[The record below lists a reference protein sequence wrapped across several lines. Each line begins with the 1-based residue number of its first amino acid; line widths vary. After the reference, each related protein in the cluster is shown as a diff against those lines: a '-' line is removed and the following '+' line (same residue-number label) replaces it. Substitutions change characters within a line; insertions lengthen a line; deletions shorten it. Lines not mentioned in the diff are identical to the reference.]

1 MLETSK
7 VIVPFSGQELTS
19 LKSRKKDEICFFGQE
34 VIKVTNHKNLS
45 QALKDA
51 DCTLNEDYVVVKKK
65 NNPETFQELLLLVNP
80 LNGLA
85 NNTTLTGKNP
95 NKIQELTL
103 VYESGFWKLSLSS
116 KLPNGKEL
124 RKWLANDVLP
134 SIRKTG
140 KFILSTIDT
149 NIILESTKRET
160 QIQKSKEVNSHFYEL
175 KGQSEMIKYNAD
187 NCKQVTGM
195 YPNEVKTQYNSKESA
210 KEILRKRKPELA
222 STMCL
227 NDSIIVQDNGVK
239 LSDLKE
245 FDKIAIALFCEAE
258 KIGLKFENKQLKY

>member
-1 MLETSK
+1 MEVTS
-7 VIVPFSGQELTS
+7 VLVPFNGQELTAI
-19 LKSRKKDEICFFGQE
+19 KSAKKDELCFFGKE

-45 QALKDA
+45 QALSDA
-51 DCTLNEDYVVVKKK
+51 DCKIGEDYVVLIRKE
-65 NNPETFQELLLLVNP
+65 NPLIFNELVNLLVNP
-80 LNGLA
+80 PSGLS
-85 NNTTLTGKNP
+85 NNSIESKKNP
-95 NKIQELTL
+95 NKIKEITL

-124 RKWLANDVLP
+124 RNWLAKEVLP

-140 KFILSTIDT
+140 KYILSTIDT
-149 NIILESTKRET
+149 STILESSKREV
-160 QIQKSKEVNSHFYEL
+160 QIQKSKEVNTSFYEL
-175 KGQSEMIKYNAD
+175 KGLPEMIKYNAE

-195 YPNEVKTQYNSKESA
+195 YPNEVKNQYNSKESA

-227 NDSIIVQDNGVK
+227 NDSIIIQDNNVK

-258 KIGLKFENKQLKY
+258 KIGLKFSN

>member
-1 MLETSK
+1 MIETTK
-7 VIVPFSGQELTS
+7 LIVPFSGQELTS
-19 LKSRKKDEICFFGQE
+19 LKSRKKDELCFFGQE
-34 VIKVTNHKNLS
+34 IIKITNHKNLS

-51 DCTLNEDYVVVKKK
+51 DCILNEDYVVVKKK
-65 NNPETFQELLLLVNP
+65 DNIEIFQELLSLFANP
-80 LNGLA
+80 LNGVS
-85 NNTTLTGKNP
+85 NNTIITVKNP

-124 RKWLANDVLP
+124 RKWLSNEVLP

-149 NIILESTKRET
+149 NIILESTKREV
-160 QIQKSKEVNSHFYEL
+160 QIQKSKEINNYFYEL
-175 KGQSEMIKYNAD
+175 KGQSEIVKYNAN

-195 YPNEVKTQYNSKESA
+195 YPNEIKSRFRSNESA

-227 NDSIIVQDNGVK
+227 NDSIMIQEGGVK

-258 KIGLKFENKQLKY
+258 KIGLKFKN

>member
-1 MLETSK
+1 MEVTN
-7 VIVPFSGQELTS
+7 VIVPFNGQELTAI
-19 LKSRKKDEICFFGQE
+19 KSEKKNELCFFGKE
-34 VIKVTNHKNLS
+34 VIKITNHKNLS
-45 QALKDA
+45 QALNDA
-51 DCTLNEDYVVVKKK
+51 DCKLNDDYVVLKRKD
-65 NNPETFQELLLLVNP
+65 NP
-80 LNGLA
+80 LVFKDLLNLLEVTPPNGEE
-85 NNTTLTGKNP
+85 NNLIKPKKNP
-95 NKIQELTL
+95 NQIKEITL

-140 KFILSTIDT
+140 KYILSTIDT
-149 NIILESTKRET
+149 NIILESTKREV
-160 QIQKSKEVNSHFYEL
+160 QIQKSKEINTHFYEL
-175 KGQSEMIKYNAD
+175 KGPAEIVKYNAN

-195 YPNEVKTQYNSKESA
+195 YPNEIKNQYNSKESA

-227 NDSIIVQDNGVK
+227 NDSIMVQEGNIHLK
-239 LSDLKE
+239 DLKE

-258 KIGLKFENKQLKY
+258 KIGIKFSN

>member
-7 VIVPFSGQELTS
+7 LIVPFSGQELTS
-19 LKSRKKDEICFFGQE
+19 IKSRKKDELCFFGQQ
-34 VIKVTNHKNLS
+34 VMSITNHKNLS

-51 DCTLNEDYVVVKKK
+51 DCIVNEDYIVFKRKT
-65 NNPETFQELLLLVNP
+65 NPVLFQELLSLLLNP
-80 LNGLA
+80 LNGEE
-85 NNTTLTGKNP
+85 NNDIKPKKNP
-95 NKIQELTL
+95 NQIKELTL
-103 VYESGFWKLSLSS
+103 IYESGFWKLSLSS

-140 KFILSTIDT
+140 SFVLSTLDT
-149 NIILESTKRET
+149 NIILESTKREV
-160 QIQKSKEVNSHFYEL
+160 QIQKSKEINTHFYKL
-175 KGQSEMIKYNAD
+175 KGQSEIVKYNAD

-195 YPNEVKTQYNSKESA
+195 YPNEIKNLYSSKESA

-227 NDSIIVQDNGVK
+227 NDSIVIQDCGVK

-258 KIGLKFENKQLKY
+258 KIGLNFKN